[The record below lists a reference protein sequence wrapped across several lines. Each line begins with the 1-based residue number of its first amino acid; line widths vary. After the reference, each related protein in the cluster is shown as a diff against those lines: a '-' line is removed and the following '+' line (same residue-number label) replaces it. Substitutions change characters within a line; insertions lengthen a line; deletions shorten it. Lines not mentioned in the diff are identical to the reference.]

1 MIDQKLGI
9 NILNNLLCIQASAE
23 QQGDENQRDAAL
35 NSEFCTPTETSTVAQ
50 LRFKTATELSGEL
63 DGGCLKEAIGTTS
76 SKRYSEIHTSKE
88 AAEARMKEILG
99 LYKYPTFAYNETEK
113 KLRVPISSVSPQVS
127 SLNKEKQKIYAIGML
142 EPQLNQVIEELS
154 SFQLIY
160 CDSRYGLESSKQQAR
175 NAFENSIKNVNKE
188 IGKIATSFKK
198 QVLNDLPYYANSS
211 YTGGYSYRMQADGSE
226 ASQKIQVIGHIPIT
240 IYTYHEERHYFELK
254 YTKNGATMFVSDS
267 AMHRYYQKEDVT
279 TIDCT
284 LDAWYYSQ
292 IFSTAAYY
300 PEKAYI
306 GLFTDYNHSNDLS
319 KNSNGMPNADGTG
332 FREPPF
338 KQANPSDEQKDYTY
352 QRMDLHR
359 GLFTDGYVFNNIKQA
374 TEEDVV
380 GKDEPNEL
388 LGKAYLKNSE
398 IIMFPE
404 ILTKGEGETKGWGKI
419 YGFGIFANEKPV
431 EGETPF
437 FWGPVMDAPVE
448 TDKDE
453 VPLFRPSQFEIFLG

>member
-9 NILNNLLCIQASAE
+9 NILNNLLCIQASEE
-23 QQGDENQRDAAL
+23 QQGDESQRDAAL
-35 NSEFCTPTETSTVAQ
+35 NSEFI
-50 LRFKTATELSGEL
+50 TATGPDARTCIKFNTASNITGALE
-63 DGGCLKEAIGTTS
+63 GGCLEEAKGTS
-76 SKRYSEIHTSKE
+76 SSRRYQEDVATQRDASVRMAEIKALYEAPTPSFTQEVKE
-88 AAEARMKEILG
+88 
-99 LYKYPTFAYNETEK
+99 LY
-113 KLRVPISSVSPQVS
+113 VPIEAVSPEVS
-127 SLNKEKQKIYAIGML
+127 KLNNEKQKIYAIGML
-142 EPQLNQVIEELS
+142 KSQLNQILEDLDSLNLV
-154 SFQLIY
+154 Y
-160 CDSRYGLESSKQQAR
+160 C
-175 NAFENSIKNVNKE
+175 NFENPKDTKALQDFKDSIQNLNTDLKG
-188 IGKIATSFKK
+188 ISTYFKK
-198 QVLNDLPYYANSS
+198 QVLNNLPYYANAS
-211 YTGGYSYRMQADGSE
+211 YSGGYTYKTNSDGSE
-226 ASQKIQVIGHIPIT
+226 NVTRIIASKRITIQV
-240 IYTYHEERHYFELK
+240 YTYHEETHYFGINYK
-254 YTKNGATMFVSDS
+254 MYDRTYTLTDEATYC
-267 AMHRYYQKEDVT
+267 YYKRQPQVVEV
-279 TIDCT
+279 T
-284 LDAWYYSQ
+284 LDSWYYSQ
-292 IFSTAAYY
+292 VFSTAAYY

-338 KQANPSDEQKDYTY
+338 KQTNPSEEQKKYTY

-404 ILTKGEGETKGWGKI
+404 ILTQEEEGELKGWGKI
-419 YGFGIFANEKPV
+419 YGFGIFANEKPA

-448 TDKDE
+448 TAKEE

>member
-23 QQGDENQRDAAL
+23 QQGDESQRDAAL
-35 NSEFCTPTETSTVAQ
+35 NSEFCTPTETSAVAQ
-50 LRFKTATELSGEL
+50 LRFETATEVSGEL
-63 DGGCLKEAIGTTS
+63 DGGSLKEAEGSTYLKPYTELLS
-76 SKRYSEIHTSKE
+76 TRDDAY
-88 AAEARMKEILG
+88 ARMQEILS
-99 LYKYPTFAYNETEK
+99 LYKYPTFTFKKTEK
-113 KLRVPISSVSPQVS
+113 KLQVPISSVSPQVS

-142 EPQLNQVIEELS
+142 EPQLNQVIEELT

-160 CDSRYGLESSKQQAR
+160 CDNKFISSSNSQNR
-175 NAFENSIKNVNKE
+175 NKFENSIRDVNKE
-188 IGKIATSFKK
+188 IEKIAASFKK

-211 YTGGYSYRMQADGSE
+211 YTGGYSYEMQADGSE
-226 ASQKIQVIGHIPIT
+226 ESQKIRVIGRIPVT

-254 YTKNGATMFVSDS
+254 YTKNGVTMSVSDS

-319 KNSNGMPNADGTG
+319 KNSNGIPNADGTG

>member
-23 QQGDENQRDAAL
+23 QQGDESQRDAAL
-35 NSEFCTPTETSTVAQ
+35 NSEFCMPTETSVVAQ
-50 LRFKTATELSGEL
+50 LSFETATEISGEL
-63 DGGCLKEAIGTTS
+63 DGGSLKDAEGSTY
-76 SKRYSEIHTSKE
+76 SKPYTETFSTREE
-88 AAEARMKEILG
+88 AEARMNEILS
-99 LYKYPTFAYNETEK
+99 LYKRPTFTFKRTEK
-113 KLRVPISSVSPQVS
+113 KLQVPISSVIPQVS
-127 SLNKEKQKIYAIGML
+127 SLNKEKQKVYAIGML

-160 CDSRYGLESSKQQAR
+160 CDYNFVTASNSQNRSK
-175 NAFENSIKNVNKE
+175 FEKSITNINKE
-188 IGKIATSFKK
+188 IEKIAASFKK

-211 YTGGYSYRMQADGSE
+211 YTGGYSYKIQADGSE
-226 ASQKIQVIGHIPIT
+226 SSQKIQVVGRIPVT
-240 IYTYHEERHYFELK
+240 IYTYHEEIHYFQLK
-254 YTKNGATMFVSDS
+254 YTRNGSTYSISDS
-267 AMHRYYQKEDVT
+267 TTHRYYQKENT
-279 TIDCT
+279 TTLDCT

-338 KQANPSDEQKDYTY
+338 KQTNPSDEQKDYTY

-359 GLFTDGYVFNNIKQA
+359 GLFTDGYVFDNIKQA

-404 ILTKGEGETKGWGKI
+404 ILTQGEGETKGWGKI
-419 YGFGIFANEKPV
+419 YGFGIFSNEKPV

-448 TDKDE
+448 TNKDE
-453 VPLFRPSQFEIFLG
+453 VPLFRPSQFEVYLG